1 MAGFSDFKNLGGLS
15 VGDWPLAPKIALL
28 MGVFLLVIGVLVGAV
43 WYPIYQDIEDKKTQ
57 EETLKAEWI
66 KKKKLAVNAEPY
78 RRQLDEINRQF
89 GVLLKQLPNRAEMD
103 QLLAEVNQAG
113 LGRGLQ
119 FELFKPG
126 VEVVRDFYAEQPI
139 SIKVSGRYDDI
150 GAFSED
156 LGKMPR
162 IVSLTN
168 LQIDANK
175 DNSGPLKFDAT
186 VLTYR
191 YLDEAEVAAQKKVKE
206 ANMRGGQK

>member
-1 MAGFSDFKNLGGLS
+1 MASMSDFSNLRTLS
-15 VGDWPLAPKIALL
+15 VADWPALPKIAVLASI
-28 MGVFLLVIGVLVGAV
+28 FLLVLTLIVGLFC
-43 WYPIYQDIEDKKTQ
+43 YPIYQDIEDKKAQ

-66 KKKKLAVNAEPY
+66 KKKQLAINAEPY

-126 VEVVRDFYAEQPI
+126 SEVLKDFYAEQPVA
-139 SIKVSGRYDDI
+139 IKVSGRYDDI

-168 LQIDANK
+168 LLIDANR
-175 DNSGPLKFDAT
+175 DNSGPLKLEA
-186 VLTYR
+186 VVQTYR
-191 YLDEAEVAAQKKVKE
+191 YLDDAEIATQKKAKE
-206 ANMRGGQK
+206 STSRGGQK

>member
-1 MAGFSDFKNLGGLS
+1 MASISEFNNLKTLDI
-15 VGDWPLAPKIALL
+15 GDWPALPKAALL
-28 MGVFLLVIGVLVGAV
+28 SIIFLLVLALVVGFV
-43 WYPIYQDIEDKKTQ
+43 CYPIYQDIEDKKT
-57 EETLKAEWI
+57 EEQTLKSAWV
-66 KKKKLAVNAEPY
+66 KKKQLAINAEPY

-126 VEVVRDFYAEQPI
+126 PEVLKDFYAEQPVAI
-139 SIKVSGRYDDI
+139 RVTGRYDDI
-150 GAFSED
+150 GAFAED

-168 LQIDANK
+168 VQLEANK
-175 DNSGPLKFDAT
+175 DSLGPLKLEAT
-186 VLTYR
+186 VQTYR
-191 YLDEAEVAAQKKVKE
+191 YLDDSEISAQKKAKE
-206 ANMRGGQK
+206 ASTRGGQK